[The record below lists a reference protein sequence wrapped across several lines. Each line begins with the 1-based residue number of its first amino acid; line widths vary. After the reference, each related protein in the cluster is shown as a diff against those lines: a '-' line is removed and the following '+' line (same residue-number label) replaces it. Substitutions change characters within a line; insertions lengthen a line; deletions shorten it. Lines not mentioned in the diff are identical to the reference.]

1 MKVQQEVAPRTS
13 DYGSANQRA
22 AAGRIPDGLGR
33 GLIARQHDRARSTAS
48 AAAAILGSR

>member
-13 DYGSANQRA
+13 DYGSANQR